1 MLDRAARTSPV
12 HDEAELSTSTAFGM
26 TPAWRRFLVPSLST
40 LAMLLLLIGLGTWQV
55 YRLHWKEGILAQIA
69 KAEAAPPIPLPA
81 EPEPY
86 TPSPYTKI
94 AVTGRYRFDQA
105 AQYGAEVRD
114 TSAGPTMGAYQIVP
128 LERTGAPTILV
139 DRGWIPQ
146 NRQASLSQP
155 AGAVTVAGYVRPEE
169 TQHWFSP
176 TDDDAGR
183 QFFTLDPAVIGAVVG
198 APNPEPYTLVALG
211 PETAGTYPAPAQH
224 LPRPPNNHLSYVI
237 TWYGLAVA
245 LLIIFGAWVRKALR
259 S

>member
-1 MLDRAARTSPV
+1 
-12 HDEAELSTSTAFGM
+12 M
-26 TPAWRRFLVPSLST
+26 TRGYRRFLVPTLST
-40 LAMLLLLIGLGTWQV
+40 LVMLMLLIGLGTWQV
-55 YRLHWKEGILAQIA
+55 YRLHWKERILARIA
-69 KAEAAPPIPLPA
+69 AAEAAPPVPLPIG
-81 EPEPY
+81 PY
-86 TPSPYTKI
+86 APSPYTKI
-94 AVTGRYRFDQA
+94 SVTGRLRYDQA
-105 AQYGAEVRD
+105 AQFGAEVRD
-114 TSAGPTMGAYQIVP
+114 TRTGPTMGAYQIVP
-128 LERTGAPTILV
+128 LERNGAPPILV

-146 NRQASLSQP
+146 TRGTPLDDP
-155 AGAVTVAGYVRPEE
+155 TGEVTVTGYVRPGE

-183 QFFTLDPAVIGAVVG
+183 QFFTLDPAAIGAVVG
-198 APNPEPYTLVALG
+198 SPNPEPYVLVAMG